1 MRSLT
6 HLRRSAV
13 ALACGLAL
21 TAGLSSTAS
30 AASAASATSAT
41 DGSAAAPGAAAARG
55 QFHWIGAKG
64 LPYYVENPP
73 TGECLGMAE
82 RGRAAHNRTN
92 VRATVYAGKKCG
104 GASQRMTPGQKAPK
118 GFVFNSVRF
127 GR

>member
-6 HLRRSAV
+6 HLRRSALV
-13 ALACGLAL
+13 LACGLAL
-21 TAGLSSTAS
+21 AAGLSSTAS
-30 AASAASATSAT
+30 A
-41 DGSAAAPGAAAARG
+41 DMSAAAPGAVAAKG

-64 LPYYVENPP
+64 TPYFVENPP

-82 RGRAAHNRTN
+82 KGRAAQNRTN

-104 GASQRMTPGQKAPK
+104 GAAKRLAAGQKAPK